1 MGSWLR
7 RIWIGLR
14 WSRYDDDLREE
25 LDAHRALRQAQL
37 ERDGMRPDEA
47 ARVSRQALGNVLLSR
62 EDARQIWL
70 GRAFDELRQ
79 DIRFGARAL
88 AAHRGVTAIAVLS
101 LALGIGANA
110 AAFSVLKT
118 ILFTP
123 LPYPEAD
130 RLVAIS
136 AVSEEPSGRRGPPTV
151 PEYFAWKRHTELFD
165 GVAAL
170 ILSTADLGG
179 DGPDA
184 PARQVTVQASTASLF
199 RVLRFRPV
207 IGRGFTDAED
217 PLDLPSDVILI
228 SDRLWQQRFGGRA
241 DVLGRSVRLD
251 EKPQR
256 IIGVMPAGAAPLG
269 ENVDVWKPM
278 NWHHSLLQGS
288 ARGYPVAA
296 RLRPGVT
303 LARARAVMAGVVTD
317 TIGETGGKESWRAV
331 VTPLRRAMV
340 GGYRSPLLVLQGIT
354 AIVLLIACANVA
366 GLLLARAAARQTE
379 LAVRLAIGAGAR
391 RLVRQSLTESAML
404 AALGGLAA
412 IAVGWI
418 VLRVLIAAN
427 QGILPR
433 STHMV
438 LDGGVFAFTAAVSA
452 VAAIVFGTLPAL
464 QASRADAVAS
474 LKPSAVLARA
484 GAARLRARGGL
495 VVVQIALA
503 VVLLIASG
511 LLIRTLLRIAAND
524 LRGDPHGVLAF
535 DVRFPGQYH
544 RATASYNGYS
554 LLDVSPVPGRVFGEV
569 RQRLERLPGVE
580 SAAAIDV
587 RPFTGPGPIM
597 TFALTPE
604 GHPDPSA
611 SGLHTSVFITTP
623 RFFSTMRIGLR
634 RGRDFAESDTAG
646 APWVAIINETMA
658 KAFWPGADPLGRHIR
673 LELVPDEQPREIV
686 GIVADVRSSSVE
698 TVARPAVYTPLAQ
711 QPAHNRAPFG
721 AARLRMTFVVR
732 TAGDPDAIAPAVQRL
747 LIGIDPDRPAIEVR
761 PLEDDVSRR
770 ASTPRYVLT
779 VINVFAA
786 LATLLAAVGL
796 YGVLAQTLGQRRKE
810 LAIRMALGARHWDVW
825 RLALGQVI
833 RLLAIGLTA
842 GLAGALLLTRVMVSL
857 LWQTSATD
865 GLTYAA
871 AAALMAVVALVAA
884 AAPIARAAH
893 TAPAAV
899 LKVE

>member
-7 RIWIGLR
+7 RLWIGLR
-14 WSRYDDDLREE
+14 WSRYEDDLREE

-37 ERDGMRPDEA
+37 ERDGVRPDVA
-47 ARVSRQALGNVLLSR
+47 ARVSQQALGNVLLSR
-62 EDARQIWL
+62 EDARQVWL

-88 AAHRGVTAIAVLS
+88 ATHRGLTAIAVLS

-110 AAFSVLKT
+110 AAFSVLKA

-123 LPYPEAD
+123 LPYPDAD
-130 RLVAIS
+130 RLVSIA
-136 AVSEEPSGRRGPPTV
+136 AVSEEPPGRRGPPTV
-151 PEYFAWKRHTELFD
+151 PEYFAWKTHTEVFD

-170 ILSTADLGG
+170 IPSTADLSG

-184 PARQVTVQASTASLF
+184 PARQVVVQASTASLF
-199 RVLRFRPV
+199 RVLRLRPV

-217 PLDLPSDVILI
+217 PLDVPSEVILI
-228 SDRLWQQRFGGRA
+228 SDRLWREQFGGRA

-251 EKPQR
+251 ERPQR
-256 IIGVMPAGAAPLG
+256 IIGVMPDGTAPLG

-303 LARARAVMAGVVTD
+303 LAQAQAVMAGVVTR
-317 TIGETGGKESWRAV
+317 TIGETGGKESWRAAV
-331 VTPLRRAMV
+331 APLRQAIF
-340 GGYRSPLLVLQGIT
+340 GAYASPLFVLQGIT

-366 GLLLARAAARQTE
+366 GLLLAQAAARRTE
-379 LAVRLAIGAGAR
+379 LAIRLAIGAGTR
-391 RLVRQSLTESAML
+391 RLVRQLLTECAML
-404 AALGGLAA
+404 AALGGVAA
-412 IAVGWI
+412 IAVGWV

-438 LDGGVFAFTAAVSA
+438 LDGSVFAFTAVVSA
-452 VAAIVFGTLPAL
+452 IAAIAFGTLPAL
-464 QASRADAVAS
+464 QASSADAMAS
-474 LKPSAVLARA
+474 LKPSTVRGRA
-484 GAARLRARGGL
+484 GAPRFRARGGL
-495 VVVQIALA
+495 VILQIALA
-503 VVLLIASG
+503 VVLLVGSG

-524 LRGDPHGVLAF
+524 LGGDPHGVLAF
-535 DVRFPGQYH
+535 DIRFPGQYH
-544 RATASYNGYS
+544 RATESYHGYS
-554 LLDVSPVPGRVFGEV
+554 LLDVSPVPGRTFGEV
-569 RQRLERLPGVE
+569 RRRLERLPGVE

-597 TFALTPE
+597 TFAMMPE
-604 GHPDPSA
+604 GRPVASA
-611 SGLHTSVFITTP
+611 SGLHTSVFIATP
-623 RFFSTMRIGLR
+623 RFFSTMRIGVL
-634 RGRDFAESDTAG
+634 RGRDFAESDAAS
-646 APWVAIINETMA
+646 APWVAIVNESMA
-658 KAFWPGADPLGRHIR
+658 KTFWPGADPIGRHIR

-732 TAGDPDAIAPAVQRL
+732 TAGDPDTLAPSVQRL
-747 LIGIDPDRPAIEVR
+747 LTEIDPDRPAIEMR

-770 ASTPRYVLT
+770 ASTPRYALT

-796 YGVLAQTLGQRRKE
+796 YGVVGQTLGQRRRE
-810 LAIRMALGARHWDVW
+810 LAIRMALGARYSDVW
-825 RLALGQVI
+825 RLALGQVS

-842 GLAGALLLTRVMVSL
+842 GLAGALLFTRVMVSL

-871 AAALMAVVALVAA
+871 AAALMAIVALAAA
-884 AAPIARAAH
+884 AAPIARAAR